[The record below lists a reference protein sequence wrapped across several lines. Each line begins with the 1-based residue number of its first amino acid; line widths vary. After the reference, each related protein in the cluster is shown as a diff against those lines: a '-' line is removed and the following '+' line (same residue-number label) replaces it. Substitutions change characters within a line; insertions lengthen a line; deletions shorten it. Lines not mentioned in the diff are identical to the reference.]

1 MFETASQHSHR
12 KTAHLSR
19 ILKVKE
25 PIFAIFEAFLP
36 ILVGGFNPFEKY

>member
-1 MFETASQHSHR
+1 MFETQANIHIG